1 MSGSGLRRR
10 SKGGHEQCG
19 DRRRP
24 HPRET
29 IGAIERRERD
39 SGTREGP
46 ALLGH
51 TCICGEPLD
60 RAALPTVAQEAEEC
74 SESLGR
80 IEPLGAVHQHCSS
93 RSRGQLL
100 VARRCDLEKDWTRGA
115 NGAAHV
121 TERCQPRAPAWRCL
135 AAMFTIYW

>member
-1 MSGSGLRRR
+1 MSGSGLRCR
-10 SKGGHEQCG
+10 SNGGHEQCG
-19 DRRRP
+19 DRRWP

-29 IGAIERRERD
+29 IRALKHRERD
-39 SGTREGP
+39 SGTREGA

-51 TCICGEPLD
+51 ACICGEPLD

-74 SESLGR
+74 SELFSG
-80 IEPLGAVHQHCSS
+80 IEPFRTVHEHCSS

-100 VARRCDLEKDWTRGA
+100 VARRGNLQKDWTRGA

-121 TERCQPRAPAWRCL
+121 TERCSRARRLGEVWPQV
-135 AAMFTIYW
+135 FTINS

>member
-10 SKGGHEQCG
+10 SNGGHEQCG

-29 IGAIERRERD
+29 IGALKRRERD
-39 SGTREGP
+39 SGTREGA
-46 ALLGH
+46 ALLSH

-60 RAALPTVAQEAEEC
+60 RAALPTVTQEAEEC
-74 SESLGR
+74 SERFSG
-80 IEPLGAVHQHCSS
+80 IEPFRAVHEHCSS
-93 RSRGQLL
+93 RSGGQLL

-121 TERCQPRAPAWRCL
+121 TERCSRARRLGEVWPPV
-135 AAMFTIYW
+135 FTMNS